1 MEKILRI
8 IVLLLM
14 SILMVTFILVLL
26 GVIPIP
32 TIGTISS
39 PAQEASTLVTTLT
52 PVLTPMPIPTATVE
66 PIRIGVA
73 IALSGENYQ
82 TGKEQEEGAEIA
94 KQYFNSRGGVNG
106 RDIQLDIQNAED
118 SVDGARK
125 KFNYLISKDEIVAI
139 IGPTYSTQAF
149 EVNPISQEA
158 SIPVIAPSNTA
169 QGIPQIG
176 DHIFRVSASV
186 SEQAKYAVTAAS
198 GQGDNIEK
206 VATIYDADDEFS
218 KSEHEAFM
226 DAIDEFG
233 YTLVISRTF
242 KTGDKNFL
250 SQINEILD
258 SQPDLVIVSGLTSEG
273 GRVVEQLREA
283 GYEGVL
289 IGGDSLNTPKIIN
302 ICKEKCDGMIMP
314 QIYNYES
321 ETLENQ
327 KFVEAYQARNDGKN
341 PPQYAALMFT
351 AVQVIVEAL
360 REEDRISSIQGVEL
374 PKLREKLKERLQSEM
389 KFQTPLGEIYFDS
402 EGEVNP
408 GALRAS
414 QIIDGEIQIIK

>member
-1 MEKILRI
+1 
-8 IVLLLM
+8 
-14 SILMVTFILVLL
+14 
-26 GVIPIP
+26 
-32 TIGTISS
+32 
-39 PAQEASTLVTTLT
+39 
-52 PVLTPMPIPTATVE
+52 
-66 PIRIGVA
+66 
-73 IALSGENYQ
+73 
-82 TGKEQEEGAEIA
+82 
-94 KQYFNSRGGVNG
+94 VNG

-226 DAIDEFG
+226 DAIDEFS